1 LNGIH
6 EERAAT
12 LARLAQSRAEILRVL
27 EPPAKGAYQDPHGA
41 DAGDGAFPRSRTM
54 KALLSGRGIG
64 TVSAVI
70 GGLLFARPA
79 LVLRLLRMIPAGPI
93 ARMLIIK
100 AIAALRAD
108 AGRQ

>member
-1 LNGIH
+1 MNGID

-12 LARLAQSRAEILRVL
+12 LARLAQSRAEIRRVL
-27 EPPAKGAYQDPHGA
+27 DPPAQGA
-41 DAGDGAFPRSRTM
+41 DPDRRGAHAGDGAFPRSRTM

-64 TVSAVI
+64 AVSAVM

-79 LVLRLLRMIPAGPI
+79 LMWRLLRMIPAAPI

-108 AGRQ
+108 GRR